1 MYPQYKL
8 RDALKM
14 PAITFFTFLNVGYKL
29 RAADLYLH
37 AITSQG
43 PEMKPESWDEL
54 LRHLRYADEGI
65 SAILEP
71 DIDETDPDK
80 IRKLL

>member
-1 MYPQYKL
+1 MYPQYSL
-8 RDALKM
+8 RDALKL

-29 RAADLYLH
+29 KFADLYLH
-37 AITSQG
+37 AVTSQG
-43 PEMKPESWDEL
+43 PEMKPEAWQDL
-54 LRHLRYADEGI
+54 LAHLRYADEGI